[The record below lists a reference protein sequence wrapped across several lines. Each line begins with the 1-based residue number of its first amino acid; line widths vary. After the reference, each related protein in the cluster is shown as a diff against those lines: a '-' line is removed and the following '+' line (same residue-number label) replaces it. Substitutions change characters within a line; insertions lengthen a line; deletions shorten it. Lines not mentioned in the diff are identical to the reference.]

1 MTDDRQRP
9 VDSGD
14 PEQEPRSEA
23 PVDSDTGG
31 VGRREPSF
39 SHHDDD
45 DRQDLSDANREEVGH
60 EVPNYS
66 SHAESRRRWSPMR
79 LTLLG
84 LGILAVLGLIYFVL
98 FAGSEP
104 KGPTLESRLQSQ
116 QQVIDQLRVRVEELQ
131 SGQDERRSQAEG
143 TSNRLGEIASRLDDF
158 ETSRQDSPLQALPE
172 RVQALGER
180 LDELSSS
187 VDVRFSAAQEK
198 EQSLESSIK
207 EVRKLRANQKTST
220 QQGQPSPQR
229 RTRRQPEPPSP
240 PFSVSG
246 VELRG
251 GRSYLAVAS
260 GAAGRLSD
268 LRLVGEGQNIGQW
281 HLSSIEG
288 HSAAFIINGQTVV
301 VPVP

>member
-9 VDSGD
+9 VDPGE
-14 PEQEPRSEA
+14 PEQDPRSEA

-31 VGRREPSF
+31 TLRREPSF
-39 SHHDDD
+39 SHHDEPAEPDPDD
-45 DRQDLSDANREEVGH
+45 SQRQGRSDDEPDYIPYV
-60 EVPNYS
+60 
-66 SHAESRRRWSPMR
+66 ESRRRWSPLR

-84 LGILAVLGLIYFVL
+84 LGVLAVLGVIYFVL

-116 QQVIDQLRVRVEELQ
+116 QQVIDQLRVRIEELQ

-143 TSNRLGEIASRLDDF
+143 NSNRLGEIASRLDDL
-158 ETSRQDSPLQALPE
+158 EARRQTSPLQALPE
-172 RVQALGER
+172 HVQALSDR
-180 LDELSSS
+180 VDELSSS
-187 VDVRFSAAQEK
+187 VDVRFSATQEK
-198 EQSLESSIK
+198 EQSLEASIE
-207 EVRKLRANQKTST
+207 EVRKLRASQKTAA
-220 QQGQPSPQR
+220 QQSQPSRQR
-229 RTRRQPEPPSP
+229 QTRRAPEPPSP

-260 GAAGRLSD
+260 GNAGRLSD
-268 LRLVGEGQNIGQW
+268 LRLVGEGQNIGSW
-281 HLSSIEG
+281 HLSSIDG
-288 HSAAFIINGQTVV
+288 HSAAFTIDGQTVV